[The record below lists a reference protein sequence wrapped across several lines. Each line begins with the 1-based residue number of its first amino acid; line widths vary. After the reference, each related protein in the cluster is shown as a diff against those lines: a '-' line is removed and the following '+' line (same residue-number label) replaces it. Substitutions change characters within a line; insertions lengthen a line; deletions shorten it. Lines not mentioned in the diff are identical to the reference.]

1 MADLNIENFYRD
13 IAVILTTLYA
23 CFPVRTA
30 VYVEDVAGPDQLDE
44 YGMHSPRHMAGLH
57 ALLWLEEEG
66 FLRYE
71 TTIRQDGIDQAA
83 LTHKGFMRLSK
94 TAETIYR
101 DPLVPLNASTGE
113 DSGSLPPSVIE
124 DRMVIVNQLRSALRS
139 GSSIALNKVVQYIL
153 Q

>member
-30 VYVEDVAGPDQLDE
+30 VYVEDIAGPDHLDE

-71 TTIRQDGIDQAA
+71 TAIRQDGIDQAA
-83 LTHKGFMRLSK
+83 LTHKGFMRLSR
-94 TAETIYR
+94 TAETINHN
-101 DPLVPLNASTGE
+101 PLSSGTENTGE
-113 DSGSLPPSVIE
+113 DTQELPPSVVE
-124 DRMVIVNQLRSALRS
+124 DRMVIVNQLRAALRS